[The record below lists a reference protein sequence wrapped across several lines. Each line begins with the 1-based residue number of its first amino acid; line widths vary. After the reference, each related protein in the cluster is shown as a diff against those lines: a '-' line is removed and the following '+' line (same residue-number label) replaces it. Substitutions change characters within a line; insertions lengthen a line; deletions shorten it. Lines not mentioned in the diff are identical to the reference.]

1 MVLDKYRKLYE
12 LKKAEKLLKKHDC
25 FNRGIEES
33 LRRKEKEYKQKGGKN
48 ELDKN
53 K

>member
-1 MVLDKYRKLYE
+1 MIDKLQKLYE
-12 LKKAEKLLKKHDC
+12 LKKAEKLLNKHQIADTAIKKKIKD
-25 FNRGIEES
+25 
-33 LRRKEKEYKQKGGKN
+33 KAKEY